1 MEKTKERIYVC
12 HTFYNVYVTLLK
24 EFNLPKEKQGQAE
37 IALSTLSTDFT
48 GLKEAL
54 EKSGVFKKVHT
65 FVEKRD
71 TEFPQ
76 LAKYKKSHNNVVW
89 HMINRIIYTKK
100 FPKLMEPYIDI
111 DFREYRDIYVY
122 CDWDPIGHYLSYKKI
137 YYHALEDG
145 LDCLKNLD
153 GARYENRGHFE
164 IKAWLAAKNIIFM
177 QNGYGK
183 YCLDMEINDRSCLKY
198 DFHKYIEVPRKPLER
213 NLTDEQKQIIV
224 KIFIPD
230 VDELMRELG
239 DKADAGCML
248 YLTQPQ
254 PWDEEIRKKMC
265 DDVIREYSDGCHVVI
280 KPHPRETIDY
290 AALRPDCTVI
300 KGKFPIEVLNFL
312 PGIHFKR
319 AVSFVTTAMDTMDFV
334 DEKINLGFSY
344 WDRYE
349 PKEKHTYNE
358 II

>member
-1 MEKTKERIYVC
+1 MNERIYVC
-12 HTFYNVYVTLLK
+12 HTFYNVYVTMLK
-24 EFNLPKEKQGQAE
+24 EFNLPPEKRGQAD
-37 IALSTLSTDFT
+37 IALSTMSTDFGDLKQRLEQS
-48 GLKEAL
+48 GL
-54 EKSGVFKKVHT
+54 FHKVHT
-65 FVEKRD
+65 FVEKKD
-71 TEFPQ
+71 SEFPQ

-89 HMINRIIYTKK
+89 HMFNRIIWTKK
-100 FPKLMEPYIDI
+100 FPKKMESFIEI
-111 DFREYRDIYVY
+111 DFKAYKDIYVY

-145 LDCLKNLD
+145 LDCLKHLD

-164 IKAWLAAKNIIFM
+164 LKAFLASKNIIFI

-198 DFHKYIEVPRKPLER
+198 DYHKYIEVPRKPLEKKLSR
-213 NLTDEQKQIIV
+213 EQKDIIV
-224 KIFIPD
+224 KVFIPD
-230 VDELMRELG
+230 VTELMENLG
-239 DKADAGCML
+239 DKANCGCML

-254 PWDEEIRKKMC
+254 PWDLEIRKQIC
-265 DDVIREYSDGCHVVI
+265 HDVIAEYAQGCHVVI
-280 KPHPRETIDY
+280 KPHPREVIDY

-312 PGIHFKR
+312 EGIHFKK
-319 AVSFVTTAMDTMDFV
+319 AISFVTTAMDSIDFV

-349 PKEKHTYNE
+349 PRENHTYNE